1 MIEPGKNPRPFFG
14 KSATQGG
21 FTLIELMIAMV
32 IAAILGTAMVAN
44 FISQQ
49 RSAAIVRQT
58 AQMQQQLRG
67 AMYILEQGIRI
78 AGFNPEGADFFGID
92 ETFRR
97 NIDDGNPDVVGSPAL
112 RLAAD
117 WSPGEATHQNGIL
130 EDSERPIFLLIN
142 DPAKGVPDLMRE
154 IDGEQQLVAENI
166 ERLAFSFAFVDA
178 AGNLVRDGAGDIV
191 WAVDTTNDNRLDTN
205 IADGTNIGPITRDR
219 IRLVRVQMLA
229 RAPNPSP
236 NFVSQI
242 FLIADQP
249 PAGGDAFRRRLL
261 DRVVECRNM
270 GL

>member
-1 MIEPGKNPRPFFG
+1 MIEPGKNPRIFFG

-44 FISQQ
+44 FVSQQ

-58 AQMQQQLRG
+58 AHMQQQLRG
-67 AMYILEQGIRI
+67 AMYILEQGIRM
-78 AGFNPEGADFFGID
+78 AGFNPEDADFFGID
-92 ETFRR
+92 ETLRR
-97 NIDDGNPDVVGSPAL
+97 SIDDGNPDVVGSPAL

-117 WSPGEATHQNGIL
+117 WSPGVATHQNGIL
-130 EDSERPIFLLIN
+130 EESERPIFLLIN
-142 DPAKGVPDLMRE
+142 NPAKGVTDLFRE
-154 IDGEQQLVAENI
+154 IDGDRQMVAENI
-166 ERLAFSFAFVDA
+166 ERLAFSFAYLDDA
-178 AGNLVRDGAGDIV
+178 GDLVRDGAGDIV

-205 IADGTNIGPITRDR
+205 IDDGTNVGPITRDR
-219 IRLVRVQMLA
+219 ICLVRVQMLA
-229 RAPNPSP
+229 RASNQSP
-236 NFVSQI
+236 NYISPV
-242 FLIADQP
+242 FLVGDQP

>member
-1 MIEPGKNPRPFFG
+1 MIKPGKNSRPFFG
-14 KSATQGG
+14 KTASQGG

-58 AQMQQQLRG
+58 AYMQQQLRG
-67 AMYILEQGIRI
+67 AMYIFEQGIRM
-78 AGFNPEGADFFGID
+78 AGFDPEDADFFGID
-92 ETFRR
+92 ETLRR
-97 NIDDGNPDVVGSPAL
+97 NIDDGNADVLGSPAL

-117 WSPGEATHQNGIL
+117 WSPGAATHQNGIL

-142 DPAKGVPDLMRE
+142 DPAKGVADLFRE
-154 IDGEQQLVAENI
+154 IDGDRQMVAENI
-166 ERLAFSFAFVDA
+166 ERLAISFAYLDDA
-178 AGNLVRDGAGDIV
+178 GELVRDGVGQIV

-205 IADGTNIGPITRDR
+205 ITDGTNIGPITRDR

-229 RAPNPSP
+229 RAPGPSP
-236 NFVSQI
+236 NYISPV
-242 FLIADQP
+242 FLIGDQP
-249 PAGGDAFRRRLL
+249 AAGGDAFRRRLL